1 MKNFQTLLIVLV
13 LSSLYPQASLSDYI
27 FTAPPRES
35 LEKGKKVYEP
45 ISDYLTKVTG
55 ERFIY
60 EHPENWSEYS
70 SKMHAEHY
78 DLNFDGPHFV
88 DWRINNIN
96 HAVLI
101 KLPQLFRWQLITR
114 KDDTTITSI
123 KDMIGKNVCAPGSP
137 NFGMLSMFSHF
148 PDPDKQPQHVK
159 IKGWINVYE
168 AVVAGKCDVGVL
180 PKTNLAT
187 YDKHGEHTKIIH
199 THLPYPNQ
207 GISAGARIS
216 PKLRETIRTALLS
229 SEGQDAL
236 TNLRNRYGAGAAMI
250 RADDEEYD
258 GVRFVLR
265 RADNFEFEKDK
276 NIPLVSNK

>member
-1 MKNFQTLLIVLV
+1 MKKLKTLLITLV
-13 LSSLYPQASLSDYI
+13 ITSLYTQASLADYI
-27 FTAPPRES
+27 FTAPPREP
-35 LEKGKKVYEP
+35 LGKGKKVYKP

-55 ERFIY
+55 ERFVY

-70 SKMHAEHY
+70 TKMHAEKY
-78 DLNFDGPHFV
+78 DLLFDGPHFV

-96 HAVLI
+96 HNVLL

-148 PDPDKQPQHVK
+148 PDPDKQPKHVK

-168 AVVAGKCDVGVL
+168 AVVSGKCDTGVL
-180 PKTNLAT
+180 PKTNLAV
-187 YDKHGEHTKIIH
+187 YDKNSEHTKIIH

-207 GISAGARIS
+207 GFTAGKRIS
-216 PKLRETIRTALLS
+216 PELRETIRAALLS
-229 SEGQDAL
+229 PEGQDAL
-236 TNLRNRYGAGAAMI
+236 TNLRKRYGAGAIMI

-258 GVRFVLR
+258 GVRFVLQ
-265 RADNFEFEKDK
+265 RADNFKFKKAK
-276 NIPLVSNK
+276 NLPLVSN